1 MAKENLMSHLT
12 WHHSEKPSIP
22 QNCKTLQEKNP
33 PKKPEKKNRIVAYE
47 MFFVHKGLKGLNK
60 KCVF

>member
-22 QNCKTLQEKNP
+22 QNCKTLQEKTHQ
-33 PKKPEKKNRIVAYE
+33 KKPEKKE
-47 MFFVHKGLKGLNK
+47 
-60 KCVF
+60 